1 LIKYLLIGA
10 GGFAGA
16 IARYWVGTAVT
27 QRIGLRFPF
36 GTFVVNVTGCFLIG
50 FFMHLLAER
59 GVLDLHWLYVVVIG
73 FIGAYTTF
81 STFEY
86 ETMRE
91 LLDGQFTIGVLYVFS
106 SILAGLVMIRVGST
120 AAELVP

>member
-1 LIKYLLIGA
+1 MIKYLLIGT

-59 GVLDLHWLYVVVIG
+59 GVLDLHWLHVVVIG

-91 LLDGQFTIGVLYVFS
+91 LLDGQFTIGVLYVFF
-106 SILAGLVMIRVGST
+106 SILAGLVMIRLGST

>member
-1 LIKYLLIGA
+1 LIKYLLIGT

-36 GTFVVNVTGCFLIG
+36 GTFVVNLTGCFLIG

-59 GVLDLHWLYVVVIG
+59 GMLDLHWLYVVVIG

-86 ETMRE
+86 ETLRE
-91 LLDGQFTIGVLYVFS
+91 LLDGQFTTGVLYIFS
-106 SILAGLVMIRVGST
+106 SILAGLVMIRLGST